1 MRANLL
7 KCDEGR
13 LNSIIMFEKCS
24 KYFRIKLH
32 LFVWQIWERKDN
44 KTCGYK
50 DQSPSEY
57 FGIKLHLF
65 SLTHVWQCDLLI
77 YKLWRFWEKV
87 WIFWDKVFSDPRQY
101 SFSKYFGI
109 KLHLLSLTH
118 VGKKRQYNLLIKNFE
133 WLDIFT
139 TVKNVKDWKL
149 VLWLDWVIGF
159 ELWQNLWFQTHY
171 L

>member
-57 FGIKLHLF
+57 FGIKLHL
-65 SLTHVWQCDLLI
+65 
-77 YKLWRFWEKV
+77 
-87 WIFWDKVFSDPRQY
+87 
-101 SFSKYFGI
+101 
-109 KLHLLSLTH
+109 LSLTH

-139 TVKNVKDWKL
+139 TVKNVNNWKL

-159 ELWQNLWFQTHY
+159 ELWQNLRFQTHY
-171 L
+171 LWIEIMKWLIWFIERTITIQYVCWKI